1 LETLMNRRELLV
13 WMGGTSLIATSF
25 AQAPS
30 YPNAPLR
37 IIAPYAAGGG
47 LDSVARIVAQ
57 ALAEQLGQSVVVDN
71 RPGAGGTIGANA
83 VAKAAPDGYTL
94 LMAGNPEVTIAT
106 ALGTKLPYTSATDF
120 APIVLVSQSP
130 NVLVAHPSLGANT
143 LARVLEMGR
152 RKTMQLS
159 IASPGNA
166 SPQHITIEALKS
178 VTSIDILHVPYKGA
192 GPATIAVLSG
202 EVKLALVG
210 APPVLPHIKAGKLLA
225 LAVTQQ
231 VRSPLLPDV
240 PTVTESTGLL
250 KGDDFLTWYGLLLPA
265 RTPPTILQLLEKTV
279 NSILERAD
287 IKDKFAA
294 LGTDLQGTPSAK
306 FAERIRQETTRY
318 TELIKRHNIS
328 PDS

>member
-1 LETLMNRRELLV
+1 MNRREILAL
-13 WMGGTSLIATSF
+13 MSGTSMACASF
-25 AQAPS
+25 AQTPT

-37 IIAPYAAGGG
+37 MIAPYAAGGG
-47 LDSVARIVAQ
+47 LDSVARILAQ
-57 ALAEQLGQSVVVDN
+57 ALGEQLGQPVVVDN

-94 LMAGNPEVTIAT
+94 LMAGNPELTIAT
-106 ALGTKLPYTSATDF
+106 ALGTKLPYAVATDF
-120 APIVLVSQSP
+120 APVVLVSQSP

-143 LARVLEMGR
+143 LARVLDMGR
-152 RKTMQLS
+152 RKTVQLS
-159 IASPGNA
+159 VATPGNA
-166 SPQHITIEALKS
+166 SAHHITCEALKS
-178 VTSIDILHVPYKGA
+178 VTGIDILHVPYKGA

-240 PTVTESTGLL
+240 PTVTEATGFL

-265 RTPPTILQLLEKTV
+265 RTPPAVVQMLEKTV
-279 NSILERAD
+279 SVILEKPEVREKLAM
-287 IKDKFAA
+287 
-294 LGTDLQGTPSAK
+294 LGTDLQNTPSAR
-306 FAERIRQETTRY
+306 FTERMRVETVRY
-318 TELIKRHNIS
+318 AELIKLHNVVV
-328 PDS
+328 D